1 MYKKIIIV
9 LFLLTPLLMSCGTKG
24 SLYIPEERYPQNDSF
39 NKQDNNDLSNF
50 SVT

>member
-9 LFLLTPLLMSCGTKG
+9 LFLVTPLLISCGTKG

-39 NKQDNNDLSNF
+39 NEQYHNDLSNF